1 MIKIKVLPLENT
13 FETSQKLQASISGKV
28 VRLYL
33 RRPFSIKLQAF
44 ICQGFIVSKVLGF
57 LALVKLLALT
67 CKGVPY

>member
-28 VRLYL
+28 VCLYL